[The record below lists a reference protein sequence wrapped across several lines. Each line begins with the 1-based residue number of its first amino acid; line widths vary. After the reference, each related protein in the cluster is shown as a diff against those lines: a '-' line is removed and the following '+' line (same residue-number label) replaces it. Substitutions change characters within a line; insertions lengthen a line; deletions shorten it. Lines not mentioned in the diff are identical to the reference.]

1 MIFKKVSLFAKGR
14 LGGISCGMVILTGVA
29 HADLTKSL
37 QDFFN
42 EVGGSASATDPGA
55 YNSQAAGFYTLG
67 TVHTR
72 VPSQNLQLASIR
84 MPSFQA
90 GCGGIDAFAG
100 SFSMLNSDQLIAVG
114 KAIASNTAMFAFE
127 LGLETVSPTIAK
139 TMGKGLE
146 RLREWTQFEINSCEQ
161 AASIVGGLWPKNDA
175 TSRTVCQAIGRSE
188 GMFSDAAAS
197 RHGCGTEGK
206 RLNTINAGR
215 NKEKYQSLIQ
225 EDTNIAW
232 QAIRKNPLIEG
243 DMKELF
249 MTLSGTTILARE
261 GQGDSAELKYRFIA
275 PGANQ
280 SQVIDAL
287 LKGGDIKVLACDEP
301 EKCLNPTYGSKTV
314 KISPHAAF
322 EPKIATLLTE
332 VSFRIKQNEDSNPQ
346 IQQAYLALLNKTSLP
361 IHKMMNVNAAYQTQ
375 NPVIDINAYSELI
388 ALDITYAYVDEVLQQ
403 ILLGASQVQ
412 FDGDEMHKWREYVD
426 SARQQLRTKQRELKH
441 NTQLALEM
449 IERTQMLERILVGQL
464 SGKVVN
470 SLTWQQGAK

>member
-1 MIFKKVSLFAKGR
+1 MITKGMR
-14 LGGISCGMVILTGVA
+14 IFILLTGLTMSLLA
-29 HADLTKSL
+29 TADLTSSL

-42 EVGGSASATDPGA
+42 QVGGNASATDPGA
-55 YNSQAAGFYTLG
+55 YNSQAAGFYTMG

-127 LGLETVSPTIAK
+127 LGLETISPTIAK

-161 AASIVGGLWPKNDA
+161 AAAIVGGIWPKNDA

-188 GMFSDAAAS
+188 GLFTDAAAS

-206 RLNTINAGR
+206 RLNTINTGR
-215 NKEKYQSLIQ
+215 TKEKYQSLIQ
-225 EDTNIAW
+225 EDSNIAW

-249 MTLSGTTILARE
+249 MTLSGTTIMARE
-261 GQGDSAELKYRFIA
+261 GQGDASELKYHFIA

-280 SQVIDAL
+280 SQVMDAL
-287 LKGGDIKVLACDEP
+287 LKGGDIKVLACDEL
-301 EKCLNPTYGSKTV
+301 EKCLNPTYGSKTLH
-314 KISPHAAF
+314 ILPQNAF
-322 EPKIATLLTE
+322 EPKIVNLLTE
-332 VSFRIKQNEDSNPQ
+332 VSVRIKQNEDTNTQ
-346 IQQAYLALLNKTSLP
+346 LQQSYLALLNKTSLP

-375 NPVIDINAYSELI
+375 SPVIDINAYSELI

-412 FDGDEMHKWREYVD
+412 FDAEEMRKWREYVD
-426 SARQQLRTKQRELKH
+426 SARQQIRIKQQSLKH
-441 NTQLALEM
+441 NVQLALEL
-449 IERTQMLERILVGQL
+449 IGRTQMLEKILIGQL
-464 SGKVVN
+464 SGKIVN
-470 SLTWQQGAK
+470 SLTWQQGGS